1 MAKSKF
7 KLGIV
12 GYGFVGQAI
21 DYAFTNDDLEKF
33 YVDPKLETNID
44 DLCKW
49 NPTCVFVC
57 APTPMSD
64 NGTVDGAI
72 VEDAVLKLIQHTD
85 ALIVIKST
93 VTPDILTRLYNSV
106 HDDDKPRITH
116 NPEFLTENNAKEQ
129 FINSRMRIIGGPT
142 EESCQR
148 IITFYSTFS
157 LCINLSWISM
167 TPQEAAM
174 VKYGVNSFLGL
185 KVTFMNQI
193 HDSAK
198 KQSLNAQRIINGIC
212 SDGRIG
218 FAHSRVPG
226 YDGKRGFGGA
236 CLPKDMNA
244 FTKFDEDLT
253 LIAESVKINN
263 KMREEYE
270 LDEREK
276 SNNIKFGEK

>member
-21 DYAFTNDDLEKF
+21 DYAFTNDELEKF
-33 YVDPKLETNID
+33 YVDPKLQTNID

-49 NPTCVFVC
+49 NPACVFVC

-72 VEDAVLKLIQHTD
+72 VEDAVLKLIEHTD

-116 NPEFLTENNAKEQ
+116 NPEFLTENNAKDQ

-148 IITFYSTFS
+148 IVTLSFY
-157 LCINLSWISM
+157 
-167 TPQEAAM
+167 
-174 VKYGVNSFLGL
+174 
-185 KVTFMNQI
+185 
-193 HDSAK
+193 
-198 KQSLNAQRIINGIC
+198 
-212 SDGRIG
+212 
-218 FAHSRVPG
+218 
-226 YDGKRGFGGA
+226 
-236 CLPKDMNA
+236 
-244 FTKFDEDLT
+244 
-253 LIAESVKINN
+253 
-263 KMREEYE
+263 YE
-270 LDEREK
+270 L
-276 SNNIKFGEK
+276 ILV

>member
-1 MAKSKF
+1 MAKNKF

-21 DYAFTNDDLEKF
+21 DYAFTNDELEKF

-44 DLCKW
+44 DLCEW

-72 VEDAVLKLIQHTD
+72 VEDAVLKLIEHTD

-148 IITFYSTFS
+148 IVTFYSTFS

-226 YDGKRGFGGA
+226 YDGKRGVGGA

-244 FTKFDEDLT
+244 FTKFDEVLT

-276 SNNIKFGEK
+276 SNNINFEDK

>member
-1 MAKSKF
+1 MAKNKF

-21 DYAFTNDDLEKF
+21 DYAFTNDELEKF
-33 YVDPKLETNID
+33 YVAPQLETNID
-44 DLCKW
+44 DLCEW
-49 NPTCVFVC
+49 NPSCVFVC

-72 VEDAVLKLIQHTD
+72 VEDAVLKLIEHTD

-148 IITFYSTFS
+148 IVTFYNTFS

-198 KQSLNAQRIINGIC
+198 KQSLNAQRIING
-212 SDGRIG
+212 
-218 FAHSRVPG
+218 
-226 YDGKRGFGGA
+226 
-236 CLPKDMNA
+236 
-244 FTKFDEDLT
+244 
-253 LIAESVKINN
+253 
-263 KMREEYE
+263 
-270 LDEREK
+270 
-276 SNNIKFGEK
+276 

>member
-1 MAKSKF
+1 MAKNKF

-21 DYAFTNDDLEKF
+21 DYAFTNDELEKF

-44 DLCKW
+44 DLCEW
-49 NPTCVFVC
+49 NPSCVFVC

-72 VEDAVLKLIQHTD
+72 VEDAVLKLIEHTD

-148 IITFYSTFS
+148 IVTFYNTFS

-174 VKYGVNSFLGL
+174 VKYGVNSYLGM
-185 KVTFMNQI
+185 KVTFMIQI

-276 SNNIKFGEK
+276 SNNIIFEDK

>member
-1 MAKSKF
+1 MTKNKF

-44 DLCKW
+44 DLCEW

-174 VKYGVNSFLGL
+174 VKYGVNSYLGM

-276 SNNIKFGEK
+276 DNNIKFGEK

>member
-1 MAKSKF
+1 
-7 KLGIV
+7 
-12 GYGFVGQAI
+12 
-21 DYAFTNDDLEKF
+21 
-33 YVDPKLETNID
+33 
-44 DLCKW
+44 
-49 NPTCVFVC
+49 
-57 APTPMSD
+57 MSD

-72 VEDAVLKLIQHTD
+72 VEDAVLKLIEHTD

-116 NPEFLTENNAKEQ
+116 NPEFLTENNAKDQ

-148 IITFYSTFS
+148 IVTFYSTFS
-157 LCINLSWISM
+157 LCINLSWVSM

-174 VKYGVNSFLGL
+174 VKYGVNSYLGM

-198 KQSLNAQRIINGIC
+198 KQSLNAQRVINGIC

-276 SNNIKFGEK
+276 DNNIKFEDK

>member
-1 MAKSKF
+1 MAKNKF

-21 DYAFTNDDLEKF
+21 DYAFTNDELEKF

-44 DLCKW
+44 DLCEW
-49 NPTCVFVC
+49 NPSCVFVC

-72 VEDAVLKLIQHTD
+72 VEDAVLKLIEHTD

-148 IITFYSTFS
+148 IITFYGTFS

-276 SNNIKFGEK
+276 SNNIIFEDK

>member
-148 IITFYSTFS
+148 IVTFYSTFS